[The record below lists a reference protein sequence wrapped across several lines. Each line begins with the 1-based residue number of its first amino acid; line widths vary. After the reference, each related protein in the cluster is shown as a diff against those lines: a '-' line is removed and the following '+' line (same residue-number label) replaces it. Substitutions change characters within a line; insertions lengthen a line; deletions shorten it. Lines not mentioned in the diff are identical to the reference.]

1 MDLEVRHLRLVRA
14 VAALGGLTRA
24 GRELH
29 LTQSA
34 LSHQLRD
41 VESHLGTQIFLR
53 IGKRM
58 VLTSAGERL
67 LRSADEIL
75 DRLERTED
83 AIRGL
88 AGGQSGRLRV
98 STGCYTQYHWL
109 PHVLRRLRTAC
120 PRADVQIVAGA
131 GREVDELL
139 LDGAIDVGIADH
151 VVQNGRLLVHPLF
164 DDELVAV
171 VPPVHRLASKRFL
184 TPEDFEDETLLL
196 DAPAETHATYQEVF
210 ASAGVRL
217 GGVQL
222 VAQTSAILELAMG
235 GLGIALLTRWAV
247 RPCVESGALR
257 AIPLTQSG
265 QRIRWNA
272 FVLKE
277 LGVEPHVKEF
287 LSAFSRVLRA
297 A

>member
-53 IGKRM
+53 VGKRM

-67 LRSADEIL
+67 LRSAGEIL
-75 DRLERTED
+75 DTLERTED
-83 AIRGL
+83 AIRVL
-88 AGGQSGRLRV
+88 AGGHASRLRV

-109 PHVLRRLRTAC
+109 PQVLRRLRTSC
-120 PRADVQIVAGA
+120 PQVDVQIVAGA
-131 GREVDELL
+131 GRQVDDLL
-139 LDGAIDVGIADH
+139 LEGAIDVGIADH
-151 VVQNGRLLVHPLF
+151 VVQHGRLLVHPLF

-171 VPPVHRLASKRFL
+171 VAPVHRLASKRFL
-184 TPEDFEDETLLL
+184 TPEDFEDEMLLL
-196 DAPAETHATYQEVF
+196 DAPPEAHAIYQQVF
-210 ASAGVRL
+210 APARVRL
-217 GGVQL
+217 AGVQL
-222 VAQTSAILELAMG
+222 VAQTSAILELVIA
-235 GLGIALLTRWAV
+235 GLGITLLARWAV
-247 RPCVESGALR
+247 RPSIESGALR
-257 AIPLTQSG
+257 AIPLTQVG
-265 QRIRWNA
+265 QTVRWNA

-277 LGVEPHVKEF
+277 LGTAPYVREF
-287 LSAFSRVLRA
+287 LSAFSRVLKA